1 MFVKDG
7 VTSSTNSHSTSLCL
21 STVPTAPQCG
31 HARPFTT
38 IASVSVVRYHDRSI
52 TGLTE
57 QDELGIYCKLEL
69 TLLPSILHKVVVL
82 IDENFPILEHLS
94 PRLQLLSKVAFLSH
108 SIFLALVSDQGH
120 GCSPPVAL
128 VKLVLGNIQTASYF
142 RPRPLVAHLESL
154 PPFEELFIDFSMPIP
169 RLSTERELLRE
180 QGTPVTSRASPT
192 DLQFEGVGTYLETLV
207 AQIMAPRLEQ
217 LGVMLLT
224 KSPSHYY
231 TCPT

>member
-1 MFVKDG
+1 M
-7 VTSSTNSHSTSLCL
+7 
-21 STVPTAPQCG
+21 
-31 HARPFTT
+31 
-38 IASVSVVRYHDRSI
+38 
-52 TGLTE
+52 
-57 QDELGIYCKLEL
+57 
-69 TLLPSILHKVVVL
+69 
-82 IDENFPILEHLS
+82 
-94 PRLQLLSKVAFLSH
+94 
-108 SIFLALVSDQGH
+108 LVS
-120 GCSPPVAL
+120 L

-142 RPRPLVAHLESL
+142 RPRLLVVHLASL

-169 RLSTERELLRE
+169 ELLRE

>member
-1 MFVKDG
+1 MTCGASSPMFVKDG

-57 QDELGIYCKLEL
+57 QDELGIYCELEL

-94 PRLQLLSKVAFLSH
+94 PRSQLLSKVAFLSH
-108 SIFLALVSDQGH
+108 SIFLALVSDQGY
-120 GCSPPVAL
+120 GCSPPVSL
-128 VKLVLGNIQTASYF
+128 VKHVLGNIQTASYF
-142 RPRPLVAHLESL
+142 RPRLLVAHLASL
-154 PPFEELFIDFSMPIP
+154 PPSEELFIDFSMPIP
-169 RLSTERELLRE
+169 RERELLRE
-180 QGTPVTSRASPT
+180 QGTPVTLPEPARQSSSSKA
-192 DLQFEGVGTYLETLV
+192 LELIWKPLSLKLWPLV
-207 AQIMAPRLEQ
+207 WSSS
-217 LGVMLLT
+217 G
-224 KSPSHYY
+224 SCY
-231 TCPT
+231 